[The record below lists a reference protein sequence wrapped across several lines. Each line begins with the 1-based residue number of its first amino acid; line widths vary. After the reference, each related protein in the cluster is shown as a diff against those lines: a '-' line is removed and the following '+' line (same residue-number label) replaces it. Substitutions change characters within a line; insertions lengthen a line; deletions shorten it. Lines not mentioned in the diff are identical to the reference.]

1 MAEDK
6 LVRLTI
12 GLPSDVH
19 LALEEMSEEVSRPI
33 ADLVRDAILEHLA
46 AGRWVGIGDTAGT
59 LLRNG
64 LTNEE
69 VLAEVRRRFPKAN
82 TSAASVAWYRSDLRK
97 RDETVPTDA
106 QARRA
111 KER

>member
-46 AGRWVGIGDTAGT
+46 AGRWIGIGETAAG
-59 LLRNG
+59 LLKNG
-64 LTNEE
+64 LTNDE
-69 VLAEVRRRFPKAN
+69 VLTELRRRFPKAN
-82 TSAASVAWYRSDLRK
+82 TSAASVAWYRSNLRK
-97 RDETVPTDA
+97 SDETVPTDA
-106 QARRA
+106 QARRT
-111 KER
+111 RGQ